1 MLVNA
6 WSLQVHNVLL
16 SLSNFCQCFFFFLH
30 DQHYRMSVEW
40 HILWRRSCFPLVKS
54 LYTDSYKGGTVV
66 FLLADIFLLTKIRKN
81 DYLSFIR
88 QNTVKFRKYA
98 PMLIFV
104 KGPFWGAHFW
114 RGLCTEGNLPF
125 KINCTSLQLE
135 GNLPFLLCFIWYLRA
150 NPIFKYKPPG
160 THIRRG
166 DLTEGF
172 LH

>member
-40 HILWRRSCFPLVKS
+40 HILWRRSCLPLVKS

-66 FLLADIFLLTKIRKN
+66 FLMADIFLLTKIRKN

-88 QNTVKFRKYA
+88 QNTVKFRKCPDAYICQRSF
-98 PMLIFV
+98 L
-104 KGPFWGAHFW
+104 
-114 RGLCTEGNLPF
+114 RGLF
-125 KINCTSLQLE
+125 LE
-135 GNLPFLLCFIWYLRA
+135 GLMYARKFAFQNQLHQLTVGRKFTIFALFYLV
-150 NPIFKYKPPG
+150 F
-160 THIRRG
+160 
-166 DLTEGF
+166 EGKSNF
-172 LH
+172 

>member
-40 HILWRRSCFPLVKS
+40 HILWRRSCLPLVKS

-66 FLLADIFLLTKIRKN
+66 FLMADILLLTKIRKN
-81 DYLSFIR
+81 NYLSFIR

-104 KGPFWGAHFW
+104 KGPFWGAHLRKEICLSKSISPAYSWKEIYHFCFVLFGIW
-114 RGLCTEGNLPF
+114 GQIQFLS
-125 KINCTSLQLE
+125 TSLREL
-135 GNLPFLLCFIWYLRA
+135 
-150 NPIFKYKPPG
+150 IFG
-160 THIRRG
+160 GAI
-166 DLTEGF
+166 
-172 LH
+172 